1 MKPIIPVLIAS
12 LGSCLATTAFFD
24 RQTSLA
30 ILAGMS
36 GPLIAVMTTW
46 ILAEKLYR
54 RHPAVLTQLMLAAF
68 AGKLVFFGMYVT
80 VMLGL
85 LSLRPIPFIAS
96 FTSYFIALYLTE
108 ALYLRRLFW
117 GAMRAPR

>member
-1 MKPIIPVLIAS
+1 MKPIIPVVVAS
-12 LGSCLATTAFFD
+12 LGSCLAASAFFD

-46 ILAEKLYR
+46 IMAEKLYR

-68 AGKLVFFGMYVT
+68 AGKLIFFGMYVT

>member
-1 MKPIIPVLIAS
+1 MKPIIPVIVLS
-12 LGSCLATTAFFD
+12 LGSSLAVSAFFD
-24 RQTSLA
+24 RQTGLA

-36 GPLIAVMTTW
+36 GPLIAVTTTW
-46 ILAEKLYR
+46 ILSEKLYR
-54 RHPAVLTQLMLAAF
+54 RHPTVLTQLMLAAF
-68 AGKLVFFGMYVT
+68 AGKLVFFGTYVT
-80 VMLGL
+80 VMLGA

-108 ALYLRRLFW
+108 ALFLRRLFW